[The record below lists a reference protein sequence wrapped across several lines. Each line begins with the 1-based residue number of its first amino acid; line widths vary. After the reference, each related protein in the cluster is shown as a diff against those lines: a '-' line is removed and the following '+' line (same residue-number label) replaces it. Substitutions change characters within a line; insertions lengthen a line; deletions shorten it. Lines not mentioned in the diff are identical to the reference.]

1 MEIIENIM
9 ETIFSLLI
17 GSLFFVPILGF
28 FKVATVKS
36 HIEGDSNI
44 IRYILKNCEDSTKCT
59 TFLLEHGYQS
69 PLTKKYLKTMLTNNR
84 EDFFSLVNELNV
96 IINREAYLK
105 SKNSE
110 K

>member
-1 MEIIENIM
+1 MEIFENIM

-28 FKVATVKS
+28 FKVATVKR
-36 HIEGDSNI
+36 HIEGDGNI
-44 IRYILKNCEDSTKCT
+44 IRYILSKSEDSPGCS
-59 TFLLEHGYQS
+59 TFLIEHGYQS
-69 PLTKKYLKTMLTNNR
+69 PLTKKYLQTMLKNNR

-96 IINREAYLK
+96 IINQEAYLK